1 MMSDLRVD
9 ELQGERYKGC
19 MPQDQR
25 IGTRLGGYQI
35 EALLGRGGMGV
46 VYLAEHLR
54 LRRKVALKVLVPEF
68 ADDEDFRT
76 RFMRESQVAA
86 SIDHPNVIPIYEADE
101 ADGLLYL
108 AMRYVE
114 GPTLKALLK
123 RRGALDINLILEVIT
138 QTGRALDAAHGR
150 SLVHRDVKPT
160 NILLAAEPDAENPLH
175 IYLTDFGLTKRTSTQ
190 LALTNS
196 GQFLGTLDYAAP
208 EQIGGKAVDAR
219 TDIYALGC
227 LLYECLTGQVP
238 YTRESDVALMWAH
251 LIEPAPRAHA
261 VNPLVPPE
269 ADAIIAKAMAKPM
282 DDRYPTCRAL
292 VTALRTACSS
302 NATSEVMDST
312 GSTRPT
318 RSPVSAD
325 TIERPSS
332 PLGHP
337 PAPEQ
342 PQQPLP
348 IPAEDTPPK
357 LRVTP
362 PVEVPTPAPG
372 AAPATTDEAPPFPD
386 HLEVPP
392 EQRTRRWTARPF
404 AIAAALI
411 PLIGLV
417 AAGIWI
423 AQRTPERPAG
433 SAPTAA
439 STSPPTTAKPT
450 TTMAHDTG
458 STTASRA
465 FPTAHE
471 KQILGR
477 IPAGIRPN
485 CDRAAKLLPGAIAG
499 VLCTGNNQPSIQ
511 YNLYPS
517 KTAMYRQFNAR
528 VKGAGAHAG
537 PCNTTSR
544 LAHLAAHI
552 HHERTVGKLLCY
564 YAAGQVRLE
573 WTTDPLTVYAFS
585 FTRSISRHDLYHRVY
600 QRAGPDTH
608 PRG

>member
-1 MMSDLRVD
+1 
-9 ELQGERYKGC
+9 

-68 ADDEDFRT
+68 ADDEEFRT

-123 RRGALDINLILEVIT
+123 RRGALDINLILEVMT

-160 NILLAAEPDAENPLH
+160 NILLASEPDAESPPH

-196 GQFLGTLDYAAP
+196 GQFLGTLEYAAP

-238 YTRESDVALMWAH
+238 YIRESDVALMWAH
-251 LIEPAPRAHA
+251 LIEPAPRAHT
-261 VNPLVPPE
+261 VNSLVAPE
-269 ADAIIAKAMAKPM
+269 VDAIIAKAMAKPM

-302 NATSEVMDST
+302 NATTSEVTDST

-318 RSPVSAD
+318 QVPPPVSAD
-325 TIERPSS
+325 TIERPS

-337 PAPEQ
+337 PAPVE
-342 PQQPLP
+342 PQHPLP
-348 IPAEDTPPK
+348 VPLEDTPPK

-362 PVEVPTPAPG
+362 PDEATAPAPG
-372 AAPATTDEAPPFPD
+372 AAPASAGETPPSSD
-386 HLEVPP
+386 TLDTPP
-392 EQRTRRWTARPF
+392 EQRTSRRMKRPL
-404 AIAAALI
+404 AIVVALI

-417 AAGIWI
+417 AAGIWV
-423 AQRTPERPAG
+423 ALRTPERPAD
-433 SAPTAA
+433 TASGA
-439 STSPPTTAKPT
+439 ATTSPVTTAKPT
-450 TTMAHDTG
+450 TTHGTG
-458 STTASRA
+458 STMASQT
-465 FPTAHE
+465 FPTAKE
-471 KQILGR
+471 KQILDR
-477 IPAGIRPN
+477 IPAGIRQN
-485 CDRAAKLLPGAIAG
+485 CDRAAKLLPRATAG

-517 KTAMYRQFNAR
+517 KTAMYRQFNAH
-528 VKGAGAHAG
+528 VKGAGAHSA
-537 PCNTTSR
+537 PCNTTTRS
-544 LAHLAAHI
+544 AHVAAHV
-552 HHERTVGKLLCY
+552 HDERTVGKLLCY
-564 YAAGQVRLE
+564 YAGGQARLE
-573 WTTDPLTVYAFS
+573 WTTDPLTIYAFS
-585 FTRSISRHDLYHRVY
+585 YTRSISRHDLYHRVY
-600 QRAGPDTH
+600 QHAGPNTH